1 MKKVVILL
9 LVALLSFALVS
20 CNGEGG
26 GTTEG
31 GTTEGGSTEGGSTEG
46 GGSAD
51 GGAVCAHTFGEWTTA
66 EEATCKKEGKQ
77 IRACTKC
84 SEAEEKALAKS
95 DRHTPGEEQ
104 NGLVRCAVCDAVLE
118 DNRPHTVT
126 FKVNGTVIE
135 ALSLKE
141 GETITAPT
149 PEGSNRYVWDSTVP
163 TVMPSRD
170 LVFTAVAIGGSAG
183 GRTTWEY
190 NFNGKLKIGGTGDM
204 VTFTTTSQP
213 WHAYKQ
219 EITSLEIANGITK
232 IGKYAFFDLIRL
244 EKVVIPDS
252 VTWISDYAFAACDGI
267 RDITLGAGLIYMGED
282 VFVSSY
288 NLERLTVRGTL
299 NWTAV
304 DGRFSTPITF
314 SKSDPYKNASILLE
328 NCRAKFVTE
337 QVDGLW

>member
-1 MKKVVILL
+1 MKKIVLL
-9 LVALLSFALVS
+9 LVVCLLSLALVA
-20 CNGEGG
+20 CNGGQGG
-26 GTTEG
+26 N
-31 GTTEGGSTEGGSTEG
+31 EGGSTEG
-46 GGSAD
+46 GGSTDGGSTDGGSTD

-66 EEATCKKEGKQ
+66 EEATCNKEGKQ
-77 IRACTKC
+77 IRVCTKC

-135 ALSLKE
+135 TLSLQE
-141 GETITAPT
+141 GEAITAPT
-149 PEGSNRYVWDSTVP
+149 PDGSQWYVWSSTVP
-163 TVMPSRD
+163 AVMPSRD

-183 GRTTWEY
+183 GKTTWEY

-232 IGKYAFFDLIRL
+232 IGKYAFFDLVKL

-252 VTWISDYAFAACDGI
+252 VTWISDYAFAACDWI

-314 SKSDPYKNASILLE
+314 SKSDPYQNASILLE
-328 NCRAKFVTE
+328 NCEAKFVTE
-337 QVDGLW
+337 QADGLW